1 MSTAESA
8 PRLPKNTRLVLDLVI
23 AQPPGQHV
31 PAQDVYASARRRQA
45 SIGVSTVYRALDR
58 LCAAGLIHAVRVP
71 GTTSVLYEPARTGHA
86 HFLCAGCGGVADIDY
101 DVPAGDIAGLN
112 ARHGLAIRSAV
123 LTFSGLCGSCAA
135 AAPTGAQR

>member
-1 MSTAESA
+1 MSTAEPA
-8 PRLPKNTRLVLDLVI
+8 PRLPKNTRLVLDLVS

-135 AAPTGAQR
+135 AAPTGAER